1 MPFGKYY
8 RGVPERMPQSH
19 LPSTSMLDTTELR
32 VSRARLDTPDPQMQ
46 NYEVQLKVVPA
57 RNDRPEG
64 VYAAWM
70 TGRQQPDRSTL
81 TRLALAYSANGGRN
95 FQPIPSPFSDIPGT
109 IHFDPTLEYDP
120 ATDSVLVS
128 KLLMNAD
135 YKANLWMAKTLP
147 GSPDRIGAGRVVEQP
162 PHLSLD
168 KGWLAAGTDTQGQ
181 AVIYHTDVRGVRASR
196 DGGETWTD
204 PRTLNKVY
212 NLLQPLVLADGRLFI
227 SYFGRADDDTAQA
240 LFVAGDSEASNS
252 LYFPASLHDFAGSL
266 REITESAVAGG
277 FRTAPAAVV
286 AQSPIDGRLFAVLHD
301 VTARREGAPRD
312 LDVDVLLRVS
322 NDGGRTWGAAR
333 NLSAGLEP
341 YSDQFMPWLD
351 IDAAG
356 GLHLIYFETSTGP
369 QADERESVDVHLWYA
384 RSLDAGA
391 SWQRTRLTPEPIPSQ
406 LTRWAPYGDVNNP
419 QFLGDYISLV
429 SGSDAVFAGHPVYE
443 NGTLGMAV
451 SRIELSTAPSVS
463 PSNPLAL
470 AGLWYEP
477 ATSGQGFQID
487 WIEGDVLTV
496 VFFGHR
502 DSGQNLF
509 LTGIHSGRPSFG
521 ETLSIPL
528 QQVGGGR
535 FNGLSPEAIQRSA
548 WGTLELRFDSCG
560 AATARLSGV
569 DGEQSLSLQRI
580 GRPPGIACP

>member
-1 MPFGKYY
+1 
-8 RGVPERMPQSH
+8 
-19 LPSTSMLDTTELR
+19 MLDRE
-32 VSRARLDTPDPQMQ
+32 
-46 NYEVQLKVVPA
+46 
-57 RNDRPEG
+57 
-64 VYAAWM
+64 
-70 TGRQQPDRSTL
+70 
-81 TRLALAYSANGGRN
+81 N
-95 FQPIPSPFSDIPGT
+95 FERT
-109 IHFDPTLEYDP
+109 
-120 ATDSVLVS
+120 
-128 KLLMNAD
+128 
-135 YKANLWMAKTLP
+135 LWMAKSLP
-147 GSPDRIGAGRVVEQP
+147 GSPDRIGAGRIVEQP
-162 PHLSLD
+162 FYVRLD

-181 AVIYHTDVRGVRASR
+181 AVIYHTDISGVRASR
-196 DGGETWTD
+196 DGGETWAD
-204 PRTLNKVY
+204 PQNVNNVL

-227 SYFGRADDDTAQA
+227 SYLGRAGDNSAQA
-240 LFVAGDSEASNS
+240 LFVAGDSEASSS
-252 LYFPASLHDFAGSL
+252 LRFPASLHDFAGSF
-266 REITESAVAGG
+266 TELTGSAVAGG
-277 FRTAPAAVV
+277 FRVAPAAVV
-286 AQSPIDGRLFAVLHD
+286 AQSPVDGRLFAVLHD
-301 VTARREGAPRD
+301 VTARRAGAPRD

-322 NDGGRTWGAAR
+322 SDGGRSWGAAR
-333 NLSAGLEP
+333 NLSAGLAA

-356 GLHLIYFETSTGP
+356 GLHLIYFETGTGP

-406 LTRWAPYGDVNNP
+406 LTWWAPNGVLGSSGNHP
-419 QFLGDYISLV
+419 AFQFIGDYISLV

-451 SRIELSTAPSVS
+451 SRIELSTAPSAS

-477 ATSGQGFQID
+477 ATNGQGFQID
-487 WIEGDVLTV
+487 WIEGDVMTV

-509 LTGIHSGRPSFG
+509 LTGLHSGRPSFG
-521 ETLSIPL
+521 ETLRIPL
-528 QQVGGGR
+528 QQVSGGR
-535 FNGLSPEAIQRSA
+535 FNGLNPAAIQRSA

-569 DGEQSLSLQRI
+569 DGGQSLTLQRI